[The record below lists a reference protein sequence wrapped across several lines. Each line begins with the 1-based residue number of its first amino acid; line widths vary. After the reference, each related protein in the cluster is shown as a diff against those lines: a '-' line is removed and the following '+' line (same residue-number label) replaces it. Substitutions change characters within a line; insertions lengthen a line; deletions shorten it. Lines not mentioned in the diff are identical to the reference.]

1 MKLEIFV
8 FFLFSSLDIS
18 QFCPLKKLT
27 KENYKITIIRFHK
40 CDSSVYDSVD
50 VIKTALMM
58 FDANYTTYDN
68 GDGLVEGEIFV
79 LDVVGFSF
87 KQFLDLSK
95 NVKTLLAYTKF
106 LQEAAPVRLIS
117 NHITNTS
124 AILDGVMGLIKPIL
138 SKEISEV
145 VHFHKYGG
153 DSMLNFFDKDV
164 LPIDYGGTNGTID
177 EHYKEWLKEFETKR
191 FVHLM
196 NYQRLRLP
204 DSSFFCFVLIS
215 FSQRLLAQR

>member
-1 MKLEIFV
+1 
-8 FFLFSSLDIS
+8 
-18 QFCPLKKLT
+18 
-27 KENYKITIIRFHK
+27 
-40 CDSSVYDSVD
+40 
-50 VIKTALMM
+50 M
-58 FDANYTTYDN
+58 FDANYITYDN

-106 LQEAAPVRLIS
+106 LQEAAPVKLIS

-124 AILDGVMGLIKPIL
+124 SILDGVMGLMKPIL

-153 DSMLNFFDKDV
+153 DTMLNFFDKDV

-177 EHYKEWLKEFETKR
+177 EHHKEWMAEFETKR
-191 FVHLM
+191 YGTLLM
-196 NYQRLRLP
+196 NHPRETNLIFQFL
-204 DSSFFCFVLIS
+204 SIFFAETTCSMTTTGRFPLTI
-215 FSQRLLAQR
+215 LN

>member
-1 MKLEIFV
+1 
-8 FFLFSSLDIS
+8 
-18 QFCPLKKLT
+18 
-27 KENYKITIIRFHK
+27 
-40 CDSSVYDSVD
+40 
-50 VIKTALMM
+50 MM

-68 GDGLVEGEIFV
+68 NGGLVEGEIFV

-95 NVKTLLAYTKF
+95 NVKTLLAYTNF

-124 AILDGVMGLIKPIL
+124 AIIDGVMGLIKPIL
-138 SKEISEV
+138 SKEISDV

-153 DSMLNFFDKDV
+153 DTMLNFFDKDV

-191 FVHLM
+191 FVSLM
-196 NYQRLRLP
+196 SRSEVP
-204 DSSFFCFVLIS
+204 DLICSFPIS
-215 FSQRLLAQR
+215 FAEITCSTIATGRFPTTTLN